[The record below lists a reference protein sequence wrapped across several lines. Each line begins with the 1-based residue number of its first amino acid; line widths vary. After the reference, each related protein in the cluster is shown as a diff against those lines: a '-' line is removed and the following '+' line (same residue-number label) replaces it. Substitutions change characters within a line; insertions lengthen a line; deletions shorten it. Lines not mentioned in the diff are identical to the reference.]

1 MSARVCYSHMELI
14 KTDYAD
20 KCKLELLFVL
30 YTSKLLAYLSSAIE
44 ASSLAVTAL
53 KNVRFS

>member
-1 MSARVCYSHMELI
+1 MELI

-44 ASSLAVTAL
+44 ASSLAAVTAL

>member
-1 MSARVCYSHMELI
+1 MELI